1 MVIEKEGSYMLK
13 YEAIAAKL
21 RKDITQGKYSAG
33 QQLPLEKEMCAQYGV
48 SRITIKRAMDQLVKQ
63 GLVVKRRGSGTFV
76 KSLDDTDVKE
86 LGMANQFNGFTAT
99 FKGRQVS
106 TKVLRFDIVHPTSEV
121 ANKLQ
126 MSTDDFIYY
135 VVRVRSLEGHP
146 IVIEYTQMPIQLIP
160 GLKRQIIEKSIYGY
174 IENDLK
180 LKIQSAHR
188 TVRAIMPTEEEKKE
202 LAIEGILPL
211 LEVEQVAFLD
221 DGRPFEYSV
230 AHHRGDR
237 NVFRSVSIR

>member
-1 MVIEKEGSYMLK
+1 MLK

-21 RKDITQGKYSAG
+21 RKDIMSGKYSAG
-33 QQLPLEKEMCAQYGV
+33 QQLPLEKEMCAQYDV

-99 FKGRQVS
+99 FKGRKVN
-106 TKVLRFDIVHPTSEV
+106 TKVLRFDIIHPTSEV

-135 VVRVRSLEGHP
+135 VVRVRSLEGEP

-160 GLKRQIIEKSIYGY
+160 GLKRQIIEKSIYSY